1 MSPLSEGFLI
11 GVIFTAS
18 LTASLFFLRF
28 WKSTRNV
35 IFLAFSFA
43 FLMESCNRLS
53 LLFNSTP
60 NESSP
65 WYYLSR
71 MVAFLIIIAAI
82 IKTNLDKP

>member
-1 MSPLSEGFLI
+1 MKTMTEGFLV

-18 LTASLFFLRF
+18 LTASLFFLKF
-28 WKSTRNV
+28 WKRTHNLL
-35 IFLAFSFA
+35 FMAFSFA
-43 FLMESCNRLS
+43 FLMEACNRLS

-65 WYYLSR
+65 WYYITR

-82 IKTNLDKP
+82 LKNNYGDS